1 MRQQQSNT
9 HTHTHRKPWNGQTG
23 QSEAHNRS
31 NIFKR
36 HARKTIKSDIMTY
49 PVYTCFIH
57 IPFGLSSYLTRTIS
71 VLVFHFQSLCNN
83 GEARTR
89 WSWSRCAVQRVYLAH
104 QGYHVNAMRGWAL
117 VSKPGIVRTNKF
129 EEIRFWNIGETN
141 FGKTLFQIIEER
153 IWGDPGQHRGFLVHR
168 NSLKITKIKELII
181 RRNIK
186 LETQDPTSCA
196 PCLRTLL
203 SCQNTT
209 NCIWGQKIMRIMK
222 TKFSQVP

>member
-1 MRQQQSNT
+1 
-9 HTHTHRKPWNGQTG
+9 
-23 QSEAHNRS
+23 
-31 NIFKR
+31 
-36 HARKTIKSDIMTY
+36 MTY
-49 PVYTCFIH
+49 PVYTCFDIH

-71 VLVFHFQSLCNN
+71 VLVLHFQSLCNN
-83 GEARTR
+83 GEDHTR
-89 WSWSRCAVQRVYLAH
+89 WSWSWIRFRCVVAH
-104 QGYHVNAMRGWAL
+104 QITHTNAMRGWAL
-117 VSKPGIVRTNKF
+117 VSKPGIIRTNKC
-129 EEIRFWNIGETN
+129 EEIRFLNIGGTN

-168 NSLKITKIKELII
+168 NSLKITKIKEFII

-196 PCLRTLL
+196 PFLRTLL